1 MSGGADG
8 GRSFD
13 AVLFDL
19 SGVVIESAF
28 APMVS
33 VIGDQLPYDEALEL
47 MLGSYAED
55 TDHPWHRVERGEIK
69 MAEWFAHIDQE
80 VKARG
85 LTADWGA
92 LQTAFAALGVHDV
105 VVDRVRTLRAE
116 GYRVALVTNN
126 VKEGSDSWRAM
137 LDEDV
142 DALFEVVVDSSAVG
156 MRKPDPRIYLH
167 ALELLGSIEPS
178 RAVFLDDHP
187 GNVEGARRAGLVG
200 VLVDDPVEAIAE
212 LDAILAGG

>member
-1 MSGGADG
+1 VTDPHDG
-8 GRSFD
+8 RRFD

-19 SGVVIESAF
+19 SGVVIGSAF

-33 VIGDQLPYDEALEL
+33 VLGDQLPYDEALEL
-47 MLGSYAED
+47 MLGSYHED
-55 TDHPWHRVERGEIK
+55 TDHPWHQVERGELA

-92 LQTAFAALGVHDV
+92 LKSGFDGLPVHDV
-105 VVDRVRTLRAE
+105 VVDRIKTLRRE

-126 VKEGSDSWRAM
+126 VKEGSQSWRSM
-137 LDEDV
+137 LDDDV
-142 DALFEVVVDSSAVG
+142 DELFDAVVDSSAVG

-167 ALELLGSIEPS
+167 ALDVLGSIEPG

-200 VLVDDPVEAIAE
+200 ILVDDPVEAIAE
-212 LDAILAGG
+212 LDGILTSR